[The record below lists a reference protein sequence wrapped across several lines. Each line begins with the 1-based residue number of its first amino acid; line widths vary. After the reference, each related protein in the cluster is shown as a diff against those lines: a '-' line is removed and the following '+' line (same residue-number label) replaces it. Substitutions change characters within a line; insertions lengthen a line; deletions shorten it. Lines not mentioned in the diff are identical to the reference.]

1 MDLRKVPDAE
11 KVRLSRIYMIGG
23 IVFLPFLWFINTVW
37 FFRDAFCREQFEGQS
52 LIRRSVVLSAIGAL
66 LWVIGL
72 SVWVVMYQVNRANWE
87 EIGDKLSFLIP
98 LGQP

>member
-1 MDLRKVPDAE
+1 MDLKKVKDEE
-11 KVRLSRIYMIGG
+11 KVRLSRIYMYGG
-23 IVFLPFLWFINTVW
+23 FVFLPFLWFINTVW
-37 FFRDAFCREQFEGQS
+37 FFRDAFCKEEFEGQS
-52 LIRRSVVLSAIGAL
+52 LIRRSVIISAMGAVIWSIG
-66 LWVIGL
+66 I